1 MDTTCTLCVCR
12 YTYERVLQAKNSAS
26 GGTTCLRA
34 AEPVLALRQSADQ
47 TPSSSEQSVSQEQ
60 SCYCCCQATSYWSTS
75 AATSC
80 LISSSKVSRHKHL
93 SMTNRTYMYLYMYI
107 LVKTTMKLHCWY
119 CTNTRQERTQTVDTY
134 LAVERVECLPEILH
148 VFVRFTSVIAQE
160 VEQFLQ

>member
-12 YTYERVLQAKNSAS
+12 YTYERVLQAKNSVS

-47 TPSSSEQSVSQEQ
+47 TPSSSEQSVSLAQ
-60 SCYCCCQATSYWSTS
+60 SCYCCCQATSYCSTL

-93 SMTNRTYMYLYMYI
+93 SMTNQTYLHI
-107 LVKTTMKLHCWY
+107 LVKKTTTTLHCWY